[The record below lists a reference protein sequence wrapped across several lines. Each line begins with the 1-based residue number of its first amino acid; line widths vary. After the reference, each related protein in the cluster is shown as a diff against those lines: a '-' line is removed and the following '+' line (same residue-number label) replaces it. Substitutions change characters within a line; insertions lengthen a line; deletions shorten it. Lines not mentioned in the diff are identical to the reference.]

1 MRTSVRS
8 CTGLK
13 LRTEVR
19 TTLSLSVTRKLLSQT
34 AVYGLSS
41 IVGRVLN
48 YLLVPLYTA
57 VFAPAEYGIVTE
69 LYAYVAFLNIVFTYG
84 METAYFRFASR
95 PGTDRLL
102 LYRQVLT
109 LLLLTSVAGAGLL
122 TYFADDLAA
131 ALHYPGQGRYVK
143 WLGWGLAIDAL
154 VAVPFARLRLENRAA
169 RFATLRLLN
178 IGLILAASYFFI
190 VIAPTVPAPGAVLT
204 GTGNLA
210 WLQALVAQVY
220 DPGLGVGYVFLIT
233 LVANALWLPL
243 LWPQLRDWSPSLS
256 ADQTRALLTY
266 GLPLLV
272 AGLAGMVNEV
282 LDRILLKA
290 WLPRGFYP
298 GLTNAGAL
306 GVYGACYKLSIFMSL
321 VIQAFRYAAEPFF
334 FKQAADPNSPR
345 TFALVMKWFVIACCL
360 IFLIISL
367 FLDDLGRIFLSSPVY
382 RTGLAVVPILLL
394 ANLFLGV
401 YYNASV
407 WFKLTDRT
415 RFGTWLAVGG
425 AVLTVGLNWY
435 LIPRLGYLG
444 CAWTTLACYA
454 SMAGACVL
462 LGQRYYPIPYPI
474 GRIGAYLALAV
485 GLVVLGLNWAPA
497 GWWTSRL
504 WQAGLVG
511 AFAAVVALV
520 ERRGLRPGV
529 EAAPAR

>member
-1 MRTSVRS
+1 M
-8 CTGLK
+8 
-13 LRTEVR
+13 
-19 TTLSLSVTRKLLSQT
+19 SVTKKLVSQT
-34 AVYGLSS
+34 ALYGLSS

-84 METAYFRFASR
+84 METAYFRFASQ
-95 PGTDRLL
+95 PGAHPRRLF
-102 LYRQVLT
+102 RQVLT
-109 LLLLTSVAGAGLL
+109 LLLISSLLGAGLL
-122 TYFADDLAA
+122 TWFAADIAA
-131 ALHYPGQGRYVK
+131 ALGYVGQGRYVA
-143 WLGWGLAIDAL
+143 WLGWVIAIDAI

-178 IGLILAASYFFI
+178 IGVILAASYFFI
-190 VIAPTVPAPGAVLT
+190 VVAPSVPPPGAVLT
-204 GTGNLA
+204 GTGSLA

-220 DPGLGVGYVFLIT
+220 DPGLGVGYVFLIN

-243 LWPQLRDWSPSLS
+243 LWPQLRDWRPTLS
-256 ADQTRALLTY
+256 AATARTLLTY
-266 GLPLLV
+266 ALPLLG

-290 WLPRGFYP
+290 WLPANFYP
-298 GLTNAGAL
+298 GLSSAGAL

-334 FKQAADPNSPR
+334 FRQAQEKDSPR
-345 TFALVMKWFVIACCL
+345 TFALVMKWFVVACCL
-360 IFLIISL
+360 IFLVISL
-367 FLDDLGRIFLSSPVY
+367 FLDDFGLLLRAPVY

-401 YYNASV
+401 YINASM

-425 AVLTVGLNWY
+425 ALLTVGLNWW

-444 CAWTTLACYA
+444 CAWATLACYA
-454 SMAGACVL
+454 GMALACVA

-474 GRIGAYLALAV
+474 GRIGAYLTLAIT
-485 GLVVLGLNWAPA
+485 LVLLGRSWSLPNWVAQH
-497 GWWTSRL
+497 L
-504 WQAGLVG
+504 WQAGLVV
-511 AFAAVVALV
+511 AFAATVALV
-520 ERRGLRPGV
+520 ERSGRRQVTPLPEG
-529 EAAPAR
+529 EAA

>member
-1 MRTSVRS
+1 M
-8 CTGLK
+8 
-13 LRTEVR
+13 
-19 TTLSLSVTRKLLSQT
+19 SVTKNLLSQT
-34 AVYGLSS
+34 AIYGLSS

-57 VFAPAEYGIVTE
+57 VFAPAEYGVVTE
-69 LYAYVAFLNIVFTYG
+69 LYAYVAFLNVVFTYG
-84 METAYFRFASR
+84 METAYFRFANQ
-95 PGTDRLL
+95 PGTDRLE
-102 LYRQVLT
+102 LYQRVLT
-109 LLLLTSVAGAGLL
+109 LLLLTSIAGAALL
-122 TYFADDLAA
+122 TVFSDDIAA

-143 WLGWGLAIDAL
+143 WLGWGLAIDAV

-178 IGLILAASYFFI
+178 IGLILLASWFFI
-190 VIAPTVPAPGAVLT
+190 VKAPTVPPLGAMLT
-204 GTGNLA
+204 GTGNEA
-210 WLQALVAQVY
+210 WLQALVGAVY

-243 LWPQLRDWSPSLS
+243 LWPQLRDWRPSLS
-256 ADQTRALLTY
+256 TETTRTLLTY

-290 WLPRGFYP
+290 WLPPGFYP

-334 FKQAADPNSPR
+334 FRQAHDKNSPR
-345 TFALVMKWFVIACCL
+345 TFALVMKWFVVACCL
-360 IFLIISL
+360 IFLVISL
-367 FLDDLGRIFLSSPVY
+367 FLDDFGQLLRSPVY

-415 RFGTWLAVGG
+415 RFGTWISIGG

-435 LIPRLGYLG
+435 LIPRLGYMG
-444 CAWTTLACYA
+444 CAWATLACYA
-454 SMAGACVL
+454 AMALTCVA
-462 LGQRYYPIPYPI
+462 LGQRYFPIPYPV
-474 GRIGAYLALAV
+474 GRIGAYVALAV
-485 GLVVLGLNWAPA
+485 GLVVLGLWWAPGA
-497 GWWTSRL
+497 GWWARHL
-504 WQAGLVG
+504 WPAGLVL
-511 AFAAVVALV
+511 AFAAVVAGV
-520 ERRGLRPGV
+520 ERSGWRPH
-529 EAAPAR
+529 PRPLS